1 MADWQTLARRTAK
14 QVGVDP
20 DIFVRLVGAE
30 STGNPNAKSPAGAIG
45 YTQLMPGTARGLGVD
60 PYNPRQNLVGGARYL
75 KQQLGRFGNYSDAL
89 RAYNAGPGA
98 VKQSHGYAETNAYVQ
113 RILGGSNPT
122 VTRGTRTTGGTVAP
136 SSPGTGGL
144 GELGELGGSVGD
156 TGGAGDVSA
165 LLGLINQ
172 PRAAPSSI
180 GLQAPAFSARP
191 AMPGGYQAPVS
202 GGGPT
207 PPPDINQLLQLVR
220 TQAGTTGT
228 PGALGGTSGTTS
240 ATPGGTGGTGGTA
253 APAVTGPPPRAGTGG
268 YPLARHGPIIGVPH
282 QGTHTL
288 GNWQSDNA
296 VDIRVPIGTPVEAVT
311 GGRVIK
317 VRYGGP
323 PSSQFGGYQI
333 TIQGP
338 NGGLFYTH
346 LSKAGVRPGQKIKP
360 GSILGLS
367 GAANGVPHLHFGVQN
382 GDPRHYLK

>member
-98 VKQSHGYAETNAYVQ
+98 VRASHGYAETNAYVQ
-113 RILGGSNPT
+113 KILHGLNPPAIRGGGGQA
-122 VTRGTRTTGGTVAP
+122 TRGVPAPAVAP
-136 SSPGTGGL
+136 SNGGL
-144 GELGELGGSVGD
+144 GGLGSAQGP
-156 TGGAGDVSA
+156 AGDVSS
-165 LLGLINQ
+165 LLGLLNQ
-172 PRAAPSSI
+172 KRPAQGSMEI
-180 GLQAPAFSARP
+180 QAPAFSARP
-191 AMPGGYQAPVS
+191 AMPGGYQAPISSS
-202 GGGPT
+202 GGARDTGT
-207 PPPDINQLLQLVR
+207 DIGQLLQLVR
-220 TQAGTTGT
+220 TQAGTGT
-228 PGALGGTSGTTS
+228 PGTLGGTDAPD
-240 ATPGGTGGTGGTA
+240 ATGGTGGTGGTA